1 MNVRTA
7 VQRDHAFRML
17 LQKTNTQT
25 HTQTKTN
32 KHTKTTNTQ
41 TKTNTKTTNTQT
53 KTNTQTNTQTK
64 NIHTNTQTN
73 NYCLLL
79 AQQIQ
84 QPTLCTPLV
93 DFGAAFFRKLWPI
106 RSGIGHRAAITCLNF
121 MSYVM

>member
-32 KHTKTTNTQ
+32 KH
-41 TKTNTKTTNTQT
+41 TKTTNTQT

-106 RSGIGHRAAITCLNF
+106 RPGIGHRAAITCLNF
-121 MSYVM
+121 MSYAM